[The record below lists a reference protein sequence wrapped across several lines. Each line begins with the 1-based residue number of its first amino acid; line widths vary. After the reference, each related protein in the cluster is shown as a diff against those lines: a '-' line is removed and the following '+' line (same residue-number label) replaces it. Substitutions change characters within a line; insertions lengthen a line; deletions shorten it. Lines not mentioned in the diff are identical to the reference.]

1 MGQRGREKE
10 GEGGRGGGGED
21 VHLQL
26 ILTCGHTH

>member
-1 MGQRGREKE
+1 MGQRGRERE
-10 GEGGRGGGGED
+10 GEGGEED